1 MFNDRQDAGRQLAQ
15 RLRDLHPPDPVVLAL
30 PRGGVVVGAEVAAG
44 LECPLD
50 VLVVRK
56 LGAPHQPELA
66 IGAVTDDGS
75 PQRIL
80 NEDLIRRLGVD
91 DRYVEREI
99 AGQLEE
105 VRRRQAL
112 YRRGQAAVP
121 IAGRTVIVVD
131 DGIATGA
138 TVRAGLIGLRQTASS
153 RVVLAVP
160 VAPPEAT
167 QRLGGEVD
175 DLICLETPAS
185 FMAVGAFYLD
195 FRQVTDEEVV
205 ALLEE
210 ATRRARRAGNE
221 AT

>member
-1 MFNDRQDAGRQLAQ
+1 M
-15 RLRDLHPPDPVVLAL
+15 
-30 PRGGVVVGAEVAAG
+30 
-44 LECPLD
+44 
-50 VLVVRK
+50 
-56 LGAPHQPELA
+56 
-66 IGAVTDDGS
+66 
-75 PQRIL
+75 
-80 NEDLIRRLGVD
+80 
-91 DRYVEREI
+91 
-99 AGQLEE
+99 
-105 VRRRQAL
+105 
-112 YRRGQAAVP
+112 P

-175 DLICLETPAS
+175 ELICLGTPAA
-185 FMAVGAFYLD
+185 FMAGGAFYLD

-210 ATRRARRAGNE
+210 ATRRSRRAGNE